1 MHLVERVKSA
11 IMLAIT
17 RSSFCSRTAF
27 MAFAVQLALL
37 CALPVMAQGS
47 IPTSVSSSSP
57 SSSSPLST
65 GGSPQ
70 ARELNSK
77 GIELQSSGKLKEAV
91 DCYRRAIQINPSAA
105 GYHNNLAL
113 ALKDLDQCQLAE
125 AEARIALK
133 LRPQRADYHFNLGI
147 ILQRQKKFG
156 EAEAAFRQ
164 AIQMDP
170 ADTDSHFRLAQILLA
185 SKVSSDN
192 SDNSASEAAEQ
203 EIKLALML
211 KPDRSEYCELLGD
224 IYLKSK
230 NLDEAFNQY
239 KRVVEIRG
247 YTAATIPGELKAK
260 IDFIKAALKPTP

>member
-17 RSSFCSRTAF
+17 RSSFVRCMSCVV
-27 MAFAVQLALL
+27 FAGHFVVFSAP
-37 CALPVMAQGS
+37 PVRAQA
-47 IPTSVSSSSP
+47 SS
-57 SSSSPLST
+57 
-65 GGSPQ
+65 Q

-77 GIELQSSGKLKEAV
+77 GIDLQSSGKLKEAV

-147 ILQRQKKFG
+147 ILQRQKKLV

-164 AIQMDP
+164 AIQIDP

-185 SKVSSDN
+185 NNVN
-192 SDNSASEAAEQ
+192 SDDSASEAAEQ

-239 KRVVEIRG
+239 KKVVEIRG

-260 IDFIKAALKPTP
+260 IDFIKGALKPTP

>member
-17 RSSFCSRTAF
+17 GSSFVRCISSVSC
-27 MAFAVQLALL
+27 MVFAVHLALFCPL
-37 CALPVMAQGS
+37 SGWAQGS
-47 IPTSVSSSSP
+47 ATTASSSS
-57 SSSSPLST
+57 SSAPPVLT
-65 GGSPQ
+65 GSAQ

-91 DCYRRAIQINPSAA
+91 ECYRRAIQINPSAA

-147 ILQRQKKFG
+147 ILQRQKKLV

-170 ADTDSHFRLAQILLA
+170 ADTDSHFRLAQILFA
-185 SKVSSDN
+185 STANSEGFASD
-192 SDNSASEAAEQ
+192 AAEQ

-239 KRVVEIRG
+239 KKVVEIRG

-260 IDFIKAALKPTP
+260 IDFIRAALKPTP

>member
-11 IMLAIT
+11 FMLAIT

-27 MAFAVQLALL
+27 MAFAVHLALF

-47 IPTSVSSSSP
+47 TPTTGSSSP
-57 SSSSPLST
+57 SPLST

-147 ILQRQKKFG
+147 ILQRQKKLA

-185 SKVSSDN
+185 GKVNSDTL
-192 SDNSASEAAEQ
+192 DNSAAEAAEQ

-230 NLDEAFNQY
+230 KLDEAFNQY
-239 KRVVEIRG
+239 KKVVEIRG
-247 YTAATIPGELKAK
+247 YTAATIPGELKSK
-260 IDFIKAALKPTP
+260 IDFIKTALKSTP

>member
-1 MHLVERVKSA
+1 MF
-11 IMLAIT
+11 MLAIT
-17 RSSFCSRTAF
+17 RSSFVRHISC
-27 MAFAVQLALL
+27 MAFAVHLGLAFTV
-37 CALPVMAQGS
+37 PGSAQQS
-47 IPTSVSSSSP
+47 SSVSSSGVSA
-57 SSSSPLST
+57 
-65 GGSPQ
+65 Q

-91 DCYRRAIQINPSAA
+91 ECYRRAIQINPSAA

-113 ALKDLDQCQLAE
+113 ALKDLDQFQLAE
-125 AEARIALK
+125 SEARLALK

-147 ILQRQKKFG
+147 ILQRQKRLP
-156 EAEAAFRQ
+156 EAEASFRQ
-164 AIQMDP
+164 AIQLDP

-185 SKVSSDN
+185 GKDG
-192 SDNSASEAAEQ
+192 SENTSTDAAEQ

-239 KRVVEIRG
+239 KKVVEIRG
-247 YTAATIPGELKAK
+247 YTAATIPGELKSK
-260 IDFIKAALKPTP
+260 IDFIKTSKPTP

>member
-1 MHLVERVKSA
+1 MHLVERVKSSF
-11 IMLAIT
+11 MLAIT
-17 RSSFCSRTAF
+17 GSSFVRCISSMVIALH
-27 MAFAVQLALL
+27 LALS
-37 CALPVMAQGS
+37 CALPSLAQGS
-47 IPTSVSSSSP
+47 PSPRLSSSP
-57 SSSSPLST
+57 SQLT
-65 GGSPQ
+65 GAAQ

-77 GIELQSSGKLKEAV
+77 GIELQSSGNLKEAV
-91 DCYRRAIQINPSAA
+91 ECYRRAIQINPAAA

-147 ILQRQKKFG
+147 ILQKQKKLV
-156 EAEAAFRQ
+156 EAEEAFRK

-170 ADTDSHFRLAQILLA
+170 ADTDSHFRLAQVLFA
-185 SKVSSDN
+185 S
-192 SDNSASEAAEQ
+192 SASAEGTSSEAAEQ

-239 KRVVEIRG
+239 KKVVEIRG

-260 IDFIKAALKPTP
+260 IDFIKAALKPSP

>member
-17 RSSFCSRTAF
+17 GSSFVRCISS
-27 MAFAVQLALL
+27 MSCMVFAVQLALF
-37 CALPVMAQGS
+37 CPLPVRAQGS
-47 IPTSVSSSSP
+47 AASAAT
-57 SSSSPLST
+57 LT
-65 GGSPQ
+65 GSAQ

-91 DCYRRAIQINPSAA
+91 ECYRRAIQINPSAA

-147 ILQRQKKFG
+147 ILQRQKKLV

-170 ADTDSHFRLAQILLA
+170 ADTDSHFRLAQILFA
-185 SKVSSDN
+185 STAN
-192 SDNSASEAAEQ
+192 SDGFASDSAEQ

-224 IYLKSK
+224 IYLKLK

-239 KRVVEIRG
+239 KKVVEIRG

-260 IDFIKAALKPTP
+260 IDFIRAALKPTP